1 MTTTTTTP
9 ASSSNPANPK
19 QPKIINFLGLRHY
32 ATVLSTVLNIAAI
45 ILIVVKGLNFGLD
58 FTGGTLVE
66 IGYSEA
72 APLNAI
78 RKTLETAGYERFS
91 VVNYGAETEVMV
103 RLPKSDDPHVGS
115 RLVEALQKD
124 TASELK
130 LRRVEFVGPQ
140 VGEELREAGGLAMLL
155 ALLAVGAY
163 VAMRYQYKF
172 AIGAIVSLFHDVIM
186 ALGFFALFQWDFDL
200 NTMAAVLAIIGYSIN
215 DTIVVFD
222 RIRENFRKLRKMPV
236 IDIMNISTTETLDR
250 TLATSGITLAVLMSL
265 FLFGGESLRGFSL
278 ALIIGTVVGTYSSI
292 YVASSIALGMKVT
305 REDLMEQVVQKE
317 GVSVDGRP

>member
-1 MTTTTTTP
+1 MTQENAAPTN
-9 ASSSNPANPK
+9 ASSH
-19 QPKIINFLGLRHY
+19 KIINFLGVRKY
-32 ATVLSTVLNIAAI
+32 ATVLSTVLNIVAI
-45 ILIVVKGLNFGLD
+45 ILILTKGLNFGLD

-72 APLNAI
+72 PSLNQI
-78 RKTLETAGYERFS
+78 RATLEKASYERVT
-91 VVNYGAETEVMV
+91 VVNYGSDTEVMV
-103 RLPKSDDPHVGS
+103 RLPKTDDAQIGN
-115 RLVEALQKD
+115 RIVETLQKD
-124 TASELK
+124 TQAELK

-155 ALLAVGAY
+155 ALLAVGGY
-163 VAMRYQYKF
+163 VAARYQYKF

-186 ALGFFALFQWDFDL
+186 ALGLFALFQWDFDL
-200 NTMAAVLAIIGYSIN
+200 NTLAAVLAIVGYSIN

-292 YVASSIALGMKVT
+292 YVASAIALGMKVT
-305 REDLMEQVVQKE
+305 REDLMEQVVQKD
-317 GVSVDGRP
+317 GANADGRP

>member
-1 MTTTTTTP
+1 MGYH
-9 ASSSNPANPK
+9 AGSKDMQVIDFLGVRNPA
-19 QPKIINFLGLRHY
+19 IIISALL
-32 ATVLSTVLNIAAI
+32 TVIAIA
-45 ILIVVKGLNFGLD
+45 LIAVKGLNFGLD

-66 IGYSEA
+66 IGYSEPA
-72 APLNAI
+72 SLNDI
-78 RKTLETAGYERFS
+78 RDKLQQAGYERVT
-91 VVNYGAETEVMV
+91 VVNYGSDTEVMV
-103 RLPKSDDPHVGS
+103 RMQKTEDPQIGN
-115 RLVEALQKD
+115 RLVEVLQKD
-124 TASELK
+124 VQSELK

-155 ALLAVGAY
+155 ALLAIGGY

-172 AIGAIVSLFHDVIM
+172 AIGAILSLFHDAIM

-200 NTMAAVLAIIGYSIN
+200 NTLAAILAIVGYSIN

-236 IDIMNISTTETLDR
+236 VDIMNISTTETLDR
-250 TLATSGITLAVLMSL
+250 TLATSGITLAVLLSL
-265 FLFGGESLRGFSL
+265 LLFGGESLRGFSI

-292 YVASSIALGMKVT
+292 YVASAIALFMKVT

-317 GVSVDGRP
+317 GADAEGRP

>member
-1 MTTTTTTP
+1 MTQENTTP
-9 ASSSNPANPK
+9 TNNASSH
-19 QPKIINFLGLRHY
+19 KIINFLGIRKY
-32 ATVLSTVLNIAAI
+32 ATVASTLLNIAAI

-58 FTGGTLVE
+58 FTGGTLIE
-66 IGYSEA
+66 IGYGEVV
-72 APLNAI
+72 PLTQI
-78 RKTLETAGYERFS
+78 RKTLEDADYKRVT
-91 VVNYGAETEVMV
+91 VVNYGSDTEVMV
-103 RLPKSDDPHVGS
+103 RLPKTDDANVGN
-115 RLVEALQKD
+115 RLIEVLQKD

-186 ALGFFALFQWDFDL
+186 ALGLFALFQWDFDL
-200 NTMAAVLAIIGYSIN
+200 NTLAAVLAIVGYSIN

-292 YVASSIALGMKVT
+292 YVASAIALGMNVT

-317 GVSVDGRP
+317 GANADGRP

>member
-1 MTTTTTTP
+1 MTSTTTTP
-9 ASSSNPANPK
+9 NPAPAPANSN
-19 QPKIINFLGLRHY
+19 QPRVINFLGLRHY
-32 ATVLSTVLNIAAI
+32 ATFLSTALNIAAI

-72 APLNAI
+72 APLGAI
-78 RKTLETAGYERFS
+78 RKTLEVAGYERFT
-91 VVNYGAETEVMV
+91 VVNYGSETEVMV
-103 RLPKSDDPHVGS
+103 RLPKTDDPQVGN

-124 TASELK
+124 TAADLK